1 MIRIEFT
8 SPKKNSHA
16 AELGGSP
23 KATFEH
29 DPRHKTCLDGNGPL
43 AFEVENHVVK
53 YVQNLCKSESAQ
65 VVPRG
70 AGLTHVA
77 ALQPIQ
83 EPIATPRRVLVP
95 VPVPVV
101 PSSVPVPDATGGSNT
116 RQRSHRCANLMF
128 WHFILSQIV
137 KYNQEYN
144 CRRVKDGK
152 RMVLL

>member
-53 YVQNLCKSESAQ
+53 YVQNLCKNESAQ

-70 AGLTHVA
+70 AVTPHSRGRLTA
-77 ALQPIQ
+77 D
-83 EPIATPRRVLVP
+83 PRADRNA
-95 VPVPVV
+95 
-101 PSSVPVPDATGGSNT
+101 ATGSCASASA
-116 RQRSHRCANLMF
+116 RSALVSASSRCD
-128 WHFILSQIV
+128 WWI
-137 KYNQEYN
+137 KY
-144 CRRVKDGK
+144 
-152 RMVLL
+152 